1 MAISLPVNVA
11 TNVTPAVIV
20 NPSGNDTT
28 YEQFKQSLGNFVYYV
43 SQFYIESNNPSQ
55 IRGSFL
61 YSNYDSN
68 GNQNLQSIQNNID
81 PYQDQS
87 ALYVD
92 TKEKNFIFDGRDF
105 VRFNLLPN
113 TTVQLSLYS
122 NRVSNQ
128 FGLNASGENNF
139 EALADMGARFDFFNK
154 YKDVV

>member
-20 NPSGNDTT
+20 VPSGNDTT
-28 YEQFKQSLGNFVYYV
+28 YQQFKQSLGNYIYNVSEFYV
-43 SQFYIESNNPSQ
+43 TSDNPSQ

-68 GNQNLQSIQNNID
+68 GNQNLQNIQNNLD
-81 PYQDQS
+81 PYQSQD

-92 TKEKNFIFDGRDF
+92 TKDKSFIFDGRDF

-113 TTVQLSLYS
+113 TTVQISLYTS
-122 NRVSNQ
+122 RVSNQ
-128 FGLNASGENNF
+128 FQLNASGESNF
-139 EALADMGARFDFFNK
+139 EELSNKGTRFDFLDK

>member
-20 NPSGNDTT
+20 VPSGNDTT
-28 YEQFKQSLGNFVYYV
+28 YEQYKQSLGNFVYYV
-43 SQFYIESNNPSQ
+43 SQFYVSSNNPSQ
-55 IRGSFL
+55 IKGSFL

-81 PYQDQS
+81 PYQTQD

-105 VRFNLLPN
+105 VRFNLLKLF
-113 TTVQLSLYS
+113 VGF
-122 NRVSNQ
+122 VC
-128 FGLNASGENNF
+128 
-139 EALADMGARFDFFNK
+139 
-154 YKDVV
+154 